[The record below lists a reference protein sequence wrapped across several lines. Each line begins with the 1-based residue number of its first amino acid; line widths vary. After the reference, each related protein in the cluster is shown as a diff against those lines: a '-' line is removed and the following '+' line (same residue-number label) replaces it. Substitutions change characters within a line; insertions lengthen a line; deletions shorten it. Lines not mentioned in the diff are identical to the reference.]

1 MKTITNL
8 KNTPLRVVF
17 WPLFL
22 LCVSVSFAQ
31 EETETQEQ
39 DTLKGTAGV
48 PGEIRLKL
56 PESISS
62 KYVYDPVMD
71 MYIYSST
78 IDGFDIDHPVILTPE
93 QFRELERKE
102 SMKRYFKQ
110 KMDAISGQKEG
121 SEEAQK
127 DLLPDF
133 YVNSSFFES
142 IFGGTN
148 IDIVPQGS
156 VAVDLGVLY
165 NRNDNP
171 SFSPRNRSTIT
182 FDFDQRI
189 SMSLLGKVGEKMS
202 VMANYDT
209 QATFDFQNL
218 IKLEYAPTE
227 DDIIQKIE
235 VGNVS
240 MPLNSSLI
248 TGAQSLFGVKTEL
261 QFGKTRVTGVFSEQ
275 RSETRS
281 VVAQGGGTVDDFELF
296 ALDYD
301 EDRHFFLSHFF
312 RDQYDQALANYPFI
326 NSQVQI
332 TRIEVWVTNRGMR
345 IDNIRNI
352 VGIQDL
358 GEADPENTRIN
369 TNAPGGFF
377 NPGTGGLLPR
387 NDANDYN
394 PKDIGAS
401 SVLTEQI
408 RDVSTVQSGFGTLSS
423 RVNQG
428 YDYAILENAQK
439 LIQGTDFTFDP
450 KLGYISLN
458 QRLSNDEVLAVAYQY
473 TYRGQAYQV
482 GEFANDGVNATEYET
497 GANGQVVAV
506 NNQTLVV
513 KLLKSNVTNVSD
525 PIWDLMMKNI
535 YATGAYQLSQEDFKM
550 NILYRD
556 PSPVNYIKPVDES
569 SWPAGLQ
576 DRILLDVFNF
586 DRLNAYNDPQTGG
599 DGFFD
604 YLPGITI
611 DPQTGR
617 IIFTKVEPF
626 GQYLHTLL
634 GGGDYDQ
641 PDSYNP
647 NQSKYVFRNM
657 YTLTKAAALEDT
669 DKNKFQLKGR
679 YKSEGGE
686 GIPIGAFNVPQGS
699 VNVTAGGR
707 RLQEG
712 IDFTVNY
719 QTGTV
724 YILDEGIK
732 ASNVPIEVSVENNS
746 VFGRQTRRF
755 AGVNVEH
762 QFNKNFM
769 LGATLLNMS
778 EKPLTQ
784 KASYGLEPVNNTIFG
799 VNGNFSTEMPF
810 LTRWVNKLPNID
822 TDVPSNLSVRGEVAY
837 LLPGSPKNDNF
848 DGETTVYVD
857 DFEGAQTL
865 IDMRAPLAWSLAST
879 PLEFVPG
886 GELYGSSPND
896 PENLRNGYK
905 RSKMAWYTI
914 DPIFYT
920 SQKPSGISNDD
931 ISLNPTRRIYIDEI
945 FPEID
950 VSQGETTV
958 QATLDLAYYPTRKG
972 PYNNSPENEF
982 EGLPSEERWGG
993 IMRGLT
999 STNFEQGNVEYIQ
1012 FWVMDPYVEGTAG
1025 GLGGE
1030 LVFNLGNISED
1041 ILKDGKKQYENG
1053 LPGVGSNELVAET
1066 SWGRVPSAQSLV
1078 YAFDADTQNRAL
1090 QDVGFDGLDDAAEA
1104 AVFTNNPGPD
1114 PALDNY
1120 EFYISANGSIL
1131 ERYLNYNNPQG
1142 NSPVNVGNNN
1152 RGSTTEPN
1160 VEDVNGDGTMNTI
1173 NSYYEYRIPIKPN
1186 IQRTDRYVSDIK
1198 EVERKMPNN
1207 RTVRGRWIQF
1217 KIPVKEF
1224 DDAIGGI
1231 SDFRSMS
1238 FMRMYL
1244 TGFSEDVVLR
1254 FGTLDLVR
1262 GDWRTYTRT
1271 LQPDV
1276 DTNPDDDGTTVE
1288 VNTVNIEENEQRTPI
1303 PYRLPPGV
1311 IREQLTN
1318 NNMVVRQ
1325 NEQSLSFAVCGLEG
1339 GDSRGVYK
1347 NVEMDM
1353 RQYKRLKM
1361 FLHAEAY
1368 KNNPL
1373 RDGELV
1379 AFLRMGTDFSE
1390 NFYQVEIPL
1399 EVTRPGA
1406 STSEEVWP
1414 ELNNMDVALSLFS
1427 KIKSDGIANST
1438 LSEMIF
1444 YDAEGNRVEEF
1455 DPREPGELRV
1465 GLKGN
1470 PSLGSIRAIMVGVKN
1485 VTGNRM
1491 CGEVWFNE
1499 LRLAELDNQG
1509 GWAAI
1514 AQIDA
1519 NVADFA
1525 NVSATGSMSTS
1536 GFGAIDQR
1544 PNERSREDVM
1554 QYGLNTNVN
1563 LGQLL
1568 PKNWGI
1574 QVPLNYSVSEEL
1586 ITPEFDPVYEDLK
1599 LQDRINA
1606 AVTQSEK
1613 EDIRRR
1619 AEDYT
1624 KRRSINLIGVRKNRG
1639 EEQKQRVY
1647 DIENFT
1653 FNYSYNEVN
1662 HRDYEIEDM
1671 RDQNIRT
1678 GFIYN
1683 YNFKPV
1689 QVEPFKKNDSILR
1702 NRYWQWLKDFNINPL
1717 PTNISVNS
1725 NITRSFN
1732 EQRFRSVSID
1742 GVDAEDQLAL
1752 PTLQQRNFLF
1762 DWQYTINHNITKSL
1776 RLNFTASN
1784 HNIVRNYYDRDEDD
1798 NRIVREDYGIWD
1810 GFWNTGD
1817 PNRHTQQLQINY
1829 ELPFS
1834 KIPFL
1839 NFIEANYTYT
1849 GDFDWQ
1855 RGNDVINEIAGENV
1869 NTIQNASTHVL
1880 NASMGMDRF
1889 YSYLGLKKESR
1900 QRQRPVRRR
1909 APLGDDGE
1917 NTPEPEEDKSSGLA
1931 NAGIDLLT
1939 MIKRIDVSYT
1949 DNRGKVLPGY
1959 TESVGFIGTL
1969 RPSWG
1974 FVFGGQSDIRYEAAK
1989 KGWLTRFPDLN
2000 QQYME
2005 RNSSQLNITA
2015 NLEPTPDLTVD
2026 LVANRQYADSYTENF
2041 AVNEVGNRQFEYESL
2056 LGNQYGDFSISTVLI
2071 KTAFS
2076 KSDEVNS
2083 EAFEEFR
2090 QNRKVVANRL
2100 AVQRGIDITDPD
2112 NLDEEGYPKGYGK
2125 NNQAVLL
2132 PSFLA
2137 AYQGKSVDKMSFR
2150 AFRDVPIPNWT
2161 VKYTGLMRLDW
2172 FKNRFRRFSLGHG
2185 YRASYSV
2192 NSFRT
2197 NLEYSKQ
2204 NPDKV
2209 DQSGN
2214 FMNEL
2219 LYTNVTLVE
2228 QFNPLVRVDFEM
2240 KNSINIQAEIK
2251 RDRALSL
2258 SFDNNLLTE
2267 TTGKEYLL
2275 GLGYRFKEV
2284 PFTTGIGG
2292 TRQTLKGDINLKAD
2306 LSLRDNITI
2315 IRNLDLDNNQVT
2327 SGQTIWSVRFTADYA
2342 LTKNFTTL
2350 FFYDHTFSKYAVST
2364 AYPQTTIRSGI
2375 TLRYNFGN

>member
-1 MKTITNL
+1 MKTTTNR
-8 KNTPLRVVF
+8 KNYTPLRVF
-17 WPLFL
+17 LCPLFL
-22 LCVSVSFAQ
+22 LCAMISFAQ
-31 EETETQEQ
+31 EETGTQEQ
-39 DTLKGTAGV
+39 DSVSNTGGV
-48 PGEIRLKL
+48 PGDIRLKI

-62 KYVYDPVMD
+62 KYIYDPVMD
-71 MYIYSST
+71 MYIYSSS
-78 IDGFDIDHPVILTPE
+78 IDGFNIEHPVILTPE

-133 YVNSSFFES
+133 YVNSGFFES
-142 IFGGTN
+142 IFGGSN

-189 SMSLLGKVGEKMS
+189 SMSLLGKIGEKLS
-202 VMANYDT
+202 VTANYDT

-227 DDIIQKIE
+227 DDIIRKIE

-281 VVAQGGGTVDDFELF
+281 VVAQGGGTVEDFELF

-312 RDQYDQALANYPFI
+312 RDQYDAALANYPFI

-332 TRIEVWVTNRGMR
+332 TRIEVWVTNRGQR

-358 GEADPENTRIN
+358 GEADPQNTRIN

-387 NDANDYN
+387 NGANDYD
-394 PKDIGAS
+394 PREIGGS

-408 RDVSTVQSGFGTLSS
+408 RDVATVKSGFGTVSS
-423 RVNQG
+423 MVNQG

-497 GANGQVVAV
+497 GANGQVIAV

-513 KLLKSNVTNVSD
+513 KLLKSNITNVSD

-535 YATGAYQLSQEDFKM
+535 YATGAYQLSQEDFKL

-556 PSPVNYIKPVDES
+556 PSPINYIKPVEES
-569 SWPAGLQ
+569 SWPSGLQ

-586 DRLNAYNDPQTGG
+586 DRLNAYNDPQNGG

-604 YLPGITI
+604 YLPGVTI
-611 DPQTGR
+611 APQTGR

-634 GGGDYDQ
+634 GGGNYDQ

-647 NQSKYVFRNM
+647 NQNKYVFRNM
-657 YTLTKAAALEDT
+657 YALTKAAALEDS

-679 YKSEGGE
+679 YKSEGGD

-699 VNVTAGGR
+699 VKVTAGGR

-724 YILDEGIK
+724 HILDESLK
-732 ASNVPIEVSVENNS
+732 ASNIPIEVSVENNAI
-746 VFGRQTRRF
+746 FGRQTRRF
-755 AGVNVEH
+755 AGVNIEH

-799 VNGNFSTEMPF
+799 VNGNFSTELPF
-810 LTRWVNKLPNID
+810 LTRWANKLPNID
-822 TDVPSNLSVRGEVAY
+822 TDVPSSLSVRGEVAY

-886 GELYGSSPND
+886 GELYGNSPDD
-896 PENLRNGYK
+896 PENLKNGYK

-931 ISLNPTRRIYIDEI
+931 ISTNQTRRIFIDEI
-945 FPEID
+945 FPEVD
-950 VSQGETTV
+950 LSQGETTV

-972 PYNNSPENEF
+972 PYNNSPEADF
-982 EGLPSEERWGG
+982 EGLPAEERWGG

-1012 FWVMDPYVEGTAG
+1012 FWVLDPYVEGTEG
-1025 GLGGE
+1025 GMGGE

-1053 LPGVGSNELVAET
+1053 LPGVGSTDLVSQT
-1066 SWGRVPSAQSLV
+1066 SWGEVPSAQSLV

-1090 QDVGFDGLDDAAEA
+1090 QDIGFDGLDDGGEA

-1120 EFYISANGSIL
+1120 EYYVSASGSIL
-1131 ERYLNYNNPQG
+1131 DRYLNYNNPQG

-1152 RGSTTEPN
+1152 RGSTTEPD

-1186 IQRTDRYVSDIK
+1186 IQRSDRYVSDIK
-1198 EVERKMPNN
+1198 EVERQMPNN

-1244 TGFSEDVVLR
+1244 TGFNEDIVLR

-1262 GDWRTYTRT
+1262 GDWRTYNRS
-1271 LQPDV
+1271 LQPEIDS
-1276 DTNPDDDGTTVE
+1276 DAGDDGTTVD

-1311 IREQLTN
+1311 VREQLTN
-1318 NNMVVRQ
+1318 NNMIVRQ
-1325 NEQSLSFAVCGLEG
+1325 NEQSLSFAVCDLEG
-1339 GDSRGVYK
+1339 EDSRAVYK

-1379 AFLRMGTDFSE
+1379 AFLRLGTDFSE

-1414 ELNNMDVALSLFS
+1414 EINNMDVPLSLFS
-1427 KIKSDGIANST
+1427 VIKSEGIANST
-1438 LSEMIF
+1438 LSELIF
-1444 YDAEGNRVEEF
+1444 YDAEGNRVQEF
-1455 DPREPGELRV
+1455 DPRESGELRV
-1465 GLKGN
+1465 GIKGN
-1470 PSLGSIRAIMVGVKN
+1470 PSLGSIRSIMVGVKN
-1485 VTGNRM
+1485 VTGNRI

-1499 LRLAELDNQG
+1499 LRLAELDNKG
-1509 GWAAI
+1509 GWAAV
-1514 AQIDA
+1514 AQVDA

-1525 NVSATGSMSTS
+1525 NVSARGSMSTS

-1544 PNERSREDVM
+1544 PNERNREDII
-1554 QYGLNTNVN
+1554 QYGVNTNVN
-1563 LGQLL
+1563 FGQLL

-1574 QVPLNYSVSEEL
+1574 QLPFNYSVSEEL

-1606 AVTQSEK
+1606 ATTRAEK
-1613 EDIRRR
+1613 DNIRRR

-1662 HRDYEIEDM
+1662 HRDFEVENM
-1671 RDQNIRT
+1671 RDQNVRS
-1678 GFIYN
+1678 GFVYN
-1683 YNFKPV
+1683 YNFKPAS
-1689 QVEPFKKNDSILR
+1689 VEPFKKNDSILKS
-1702 NRYWQWLKDFNINPL
+1702 RYWQWLKEFNFNPL

-1732 EQRFRSVSID
+1732 EQRFRTVD
-1742 GVDAEDQLAL
+1742 VEGVDEGEQLEL

-1784 HNIVRNYYDRDEDD
+1784 YNIVRNYYDKDEK
-1798 NRIVREDYGIWD
+1798 NNPIVREDFGIWD

-1855 RGNDVINEIAGENV
+1855 RGNDVINDIAGENV

-1880 NASMGMDRF
+1880 NASMGMERF
-1889 YSYLGLKKESR
+1889 YKYLGIKKESD
-1900 QRQRPVRRR
+1900 QQPVRRR
-1909 APLGDDGE
+1909 PALNADGDDAGE
-1917 NTPEPEEDKSSGLA
+1917 QEEKKSSALT

-1959 TESVGFIGTL
+1959 TESIGFIGTL

-1974 FVFGGQSDIRYEAAK
+1974 FVFGSQSDIRYEAAR

-2015 NLEPTPDLTVD
+2015 NLEPTPDLTID

-2041 AVNEVGNRQFEYESL
+2041 SVNDLGNRQYEYESL
-2056 LGNQYGDFSISTVLI
+2056 LGNKYGDFSISTILI

-2076 KSDEVNS
+2076 KSDEMNS
-2083 EAFEEFR
+2083 ATFEEFR
-2090 QNRKVVANRL
+2090 QNRREVANRL

-2112 NLDEEGYPKGYGK
+2112 NLDDEGYPKGYGK
-2125 NNQAVLL
+2125 NNQSVLL
-2132 PSFLA
+2132 PAFLA
-2137 AYQGKSVDKMSFR
+2137 AYTGKSVDKMSLG

-2161 VKYTGLMRLDW
+2161 LKYTGLMRLDW

-2197 NLEYSKQ
+2197 NLEYSRQ
-2204 NPDKV
+2204 NPDKT

-2228 QFNPLVRVDFEM
+2228 QFNPLIRVDFEM

-2251 RDRALSL
+2251 KDRALSL

-2284 PFTTGIGG
+2284 PFTTSIGG

-2327 SGQTIWSVRFTADYA
+2327 SGQTIWSIRFTADYA

>member
-1 MKTITNL
+1 METTTNR
-8 KNTPLRVVF
+8 KNYTPLRVF
-17 WPLFL
+17 LWPLFL
-22 LCVSVSFAQ
+22 LCATVSFAQ
-31 EETETQEQ
+31 EENGTQEQ
-39 DTLKGTAGV
+39 DSVSSTGAV
-48 PGEIRLKL
+48 PGEIRLKV

-62 KYVYDPVMD
+62 MYTYDPVMD
-71 MYIYSST
+71 MYIYSSS
-78 IDGFDIDHPVILTPE
+78 IDGFNIKHPVILTPE
-93 QFRELERKE
+93 QFRELERKD

-133 YVNSSFFES
+133 YVNSGFFES
-142 IFGGTN
+142 IFGGSN

-171 SFSPRNRSTIT
+171 SFSPRNRSTVT

-189 SMSLLGKVGEKMS
+189 SMSLLGKIGEKLT
-202 VMANYDT
+202 VTANYDT

-218 IKLEYAPTE
+218 IKLEYEPTE
-227 DDIIQKIE
+227 DDIIRKIE

-281 VVAQGGGTVDDFELF
+281 VVAQGGGTVEDFELF

-312 RDQYDQALANYPFI
+312 RDQYDAALANYPFI

-332 TRIEVWVTNRGMR
+332 TRIEVWVTNRGQR

-358 GEADPENTRIN
+358 GEADPQNTRIN

-387 NDANDYN
+387 NGANDYD
-394 PKDIGAS
+394 PREIGGS

-408 RDVSTVQSGFGTLSS
+408 RDVATVRSGFGAVSS
-423 RVNQG
+423 MVNQG

-497 GANGQVVAV
+497 GANGQVIAV

-513 KLLKSNVTNVSD
+513 KLLKSNITNVSD

-535 YATGAYQLSQEDFKM
+535 YATGAYQLSQEDFKL

-556 PSPVNYIKPVDES
+556 PSPVNYIKPVEES
-569 SWPAGLQ
+569 SWPSGLQ
-576 DRILLDVFNF
+576 DRILLNVFNF
-586 DRLNAYNDPQTGG
+586 DRLNAYNDPQNGG

-604 YLPGITI
+604 YLPGVTI
-611 DPQTGR
+611 APQTGR

-626 GQYLHTLL
+626 GDYLHTLL
-634 GGGDYDQ
+634 GGGNYDQ

-647 NQSKYVFRNM
+647 NQNKYVFRNM
-657 YTLTKAAALEDT
+657 YALTKAAALEDS

-679 YKSEGGE
+679 YKSEGGD

-699 VNVTAGGR
+699 VKVTAGGR

-724 YILDEGIK
+724 HILDESLR
-732 ASNVPIEVSVENNS
+732 ASNIPIEVSVENNAI
-746 VFGRQTRRF
+746 FGRQTRRF
-755 AGVNVEH
+755 AGVNIEH

-799 VNGNFSTEMPF
+799 VNGNFSTELPF
-810 LTRWVNKLPNID
+810 LTRWANKLPNID
-822 TDVPSNLSVRGEVAY
+822 TDVPSSLSVRGEVAY

-886 GELYGSSPND
+886 GELYGNSPDD
-896 PENLRNGYK
+896 PDNLRNGYN

-931 ISLNPTRRIYIDEI
+931 ISINQTRRIFIDEI
-945 FPEID
+945 FPEVD
-950 VSQGETTV
+950 LSQGETTV
-958 QATLDLAYYPTRKG
+958 QATLDLAYYPTSKG
-972 PYNNSPENEF
+972 PYNNSPGADF
-982 EGLPSEERWGG
+982 ESLPSEERWGG

-1012 FWVMDPYVEGTAG
+1012 FWVLDPYVEGTENG
-1025 GLGGE
+1025 MGGE

-1053 LPGVGSNELVAET
+1053 LPGVGSNDLVSRT
-1066 SWGRVPSAQSLV
+1066 SWGQVPSAQSLV
-1078 YAFDADTQNRAL
+1078 YAFDADTQNRTL

-1120 EFYISANGSIL
+1120 EYYVSASGSIL

-1152 RGSTTEPN
+1152 RGSTTEPD

-1186 IQRTDRYVSDIK
+1186 IQRSDRYVSDIK
-1198 EVERKMPNN
+1198 DVERQMPNN

-1217 KIPVKEF
+1217 KVPVKEF
-1224 DDAIGGI
+1224 DNAIGGI

-1244 TGFSEDVVLR
+1244 TGFNEDIVLR

-1262 GDWRTYTRT
+1262 GDWRTYTRS
-1271 LQPDV
+1271 LQPEEDS
-1276 DTNPDDDGTTVE
+1276 NPEDDGTTVD

-1318 NNMVVRQ
+1318 NNMIVRQ
-1325 NEQSLSFAVCGLEG
+1325 NEQSLSFAVCDLEG
-1339 GDSRGVYK
+1339 EDSRAVYK

-1379 AFLRMGTDFSE
+1379 AFLRLGTDFSE

-1414 ELNNMDVALSLFS
+1414 EINNMDVALSLFS
-1427 KIKSDGIANST
+1427 KVKSEGIANST
-1438 LSEMIF
+1438 LSELVF
-1444 YDAEGNRVEEF
+1444 YDAEGNRVQEF
-1455 DPREPGELRV
+1455 DPRASGELRV
-1465 GLKGN
+1465 GIKGN
-1470 PSLGSIRAIMVGVKN
+1470 PSLGSVRAIMVGVKN
-1485 VTGNRM
+1485 VTGNRI

-1499 LRLAELDNQG
+1499 LRLSELDNKG
-1509 GWAAI
+1509 GWAAT

-1525 NVSATGSMSTS
+1525 NLSATGSMSTS

-1544 PNERSREDVM
+1544 PNQRSREDIV
-1554 QYGLNTNVN
+1554 QYGVNTNVN
-1563 LGQLL
+1563 FGQLL

-1574 QVPLNYSVSEEL
+1574 QLPFNYSVAEEL

-1606 AVTQSEK
+1606 ATTKAEK
-1613 EDIRRR
+1613 DNIRRR

-1653 FNYSYNEVN
+1653 FNYAYNEVN
-1662 HRDYEIEDM
+1662 HRDYEVEDM
-1671 RDQNIRT
+1671 RDQRVRT
-1678 GFIYN
+1678 GFVYN
-1683 YNFKPV
+1683 YNFKPT
-1689 QVEPFKKNDSILR
+1689 QVEPFRKNDSILKS
-1702 NRYWQWLKDFNINPL
+1702 RYWQWLKDFNFNPL

-1732 EQRFRSVSID
+1732 EQRFRSVDLEGID
-1742 GVDAEDQLAL
+1742 PGEQLEL

-1762 DWQYTINHNITKSL
+1762 DWQYTINYNITKSL

-1784 HNIVRNYYDRDEDD
+1784 YNIVRNYYDKDED
-1798 NRIVREDYGIWD
+1798 NNTIVREEFGIWD

-1817 PNRHTQQLQINY
+1817 PNRHTQQLQLNY
-1829 ELPFS
+1829 ELPFD

-1855 RGNDVINEIAGENV
+1855 RGNDVINDIAGENV

-1880 NASMGMDRF
+1880 NASMGMERF
-1889 YSYLGLKKESR
+1889 YSYLGLKKENR
-1900 QRQRPVRRR
+1900 EQPVRRR
-1909 APLGDDGE
+1909 PALNADKD
-1917 NTPEPEEDKSSGLA
+1917 NTEEQEQEKSSRLA

-1939 MIKRIDVSYT
+1939 MVKRIDVSYT

-1959 TESVGFIGTL
+1959 TESIGFIGTL

-1974 FVFGGQSDIRYEAAK
+1974 FVFGSQSDIRYEAGR

-2015 NLEPTPDLTVD
+2015 NVEPTPDLTID

-2041 AVNEVGNRQFEYESL
+2041 SINDLGDQQYEYESL
-2056 LGNQYGDFSISTVLI
+2056 LGNKYGDFSISTILI

-2076 KSDEVNS
+2076 KSDEMNS
-2083 EAFEEFR
+2083 ATFEEFR
-2090 QNRKVVANRL
+2090 QNRREVANRL
-2100 AVQRGIDITDPD
+2100 AVQRGIDIADPD
-2112 NLDEEGYPKGYGK
+2112 NLDDEGYPKGYGK

-2132 PSFLA
+2132 PAFLA
-2137 AYQGKSVDKMSFR
+2137 AYTGKTADKVSLG

-2161 VKYTGLMRLDW
+2161 LKYTGLMRLDW

-2197 NLEYSKQ
+2197 NLEYSRQ
-2204 NPDKV
+2204 NPDKI

-2240 KNSINIQAEIK
+2240 KNSVNIQAEIK
-2251 RDRALSL
+2251 TDRALSL

-2284 PFTTGIGG
+2284 PFTTNIGG
-2292 TRQTLKGDINLKAD
+2292 IRQTLKGDINLKAD

-2350 FFYDHTFSKYAVST
+2350 FFYDHTFSKYAIST

>member
-1 MKTITNL
+1 MTNL
-8 KNTPLRVVF
+8 KQIPNTVRCLL
-17 WPLFL
+17 WLFAAFL
-22 LCVSVSFAQ
+22 AVTATAQ
-31 EETETQEQ
+31 ETGDPSDQ
-39 DTLKGTAGV
+39 DSVQPAGV
-48 PGEIRLKL
+48 PGEIRLKMPAGIL
-56 PESISS
+56 AG
-62 KYVYDPVMD
+62 YTYDPIMD
-71 MYIYSST
+71 MYIYAET
-78 IDGFDIDHPVILTPE
+78 IDGFNMDYPVMLTPE

-102 SMKRYFKQ
+102 SMKRYFRQ

-121 SEEAQK
+121 MEDAQR
-127 DLLPDF
+127 DLLPGF
-133 YVNSSFFES
+133 YVNSGFFES
-142 IFGGTN
+142 IFGGSN

-165 NRNDNP
+165 NKNDNP
-171 SFSPRNRSTIT
+171 AFSPRNRSTIT

-189 SMSLLGKVGEKMS
+189 SMSLLGKIGERLS

-209 QATFDFQNL
+209 QATFEFQNL
-218 IKLEYAPTE
+218 IKLEYTPSE
-227 DDIIQKIE
+227 DDIVRKIE

-248 TGAQSLFGVKTEL
+248 SGAQSLFGVKTEL
-261 QFGKTRVTGVFSEQ
+261 QFGKTRITGVFSEQ
-275 RSETRS
+275 RSEVRS
-281 VVAQGGGTVDDFELF
+281 VVAQGGGTLEDFEFF

-312 RDQYDQALANYPFI
+312 RDQYDRALERYPFI
-326 NSQVQI
+326 QSQVQI
-332 TRIEVWVTNRGMR
+332 TRIEVWVTNRGR
-345 IDNIRNI
+345 RTDNIRNI

-377 NPGTGGLLPR
+377 NPGSGELLPR
-387 NDANDYN
+387 NEANNYN
-394 PKDIGAS
+394 PREIGGT

-408 RDVSTVQSGFGTLSS
+408 RDMATVQAGFGSVNTL
-423 RVNQG
+423 VNQG

-439 LIQGTDFTFDP
+439 LVQGTDFTFDP

-458 QRLSNDEVLAVAYQY
+458 QKLSNDEVLAVAFQY

-497 GANGQVVAV
+497 GPGGQVVAV
-506 NNQTLVV
+506 NNQTLVL
-513 KLLKSNVTNVSD
+513 KLLKSNITNVSD

-535 YATGAYQLSQEDFKM
+535 YATGAYQLSQEDFKL
-550 NILYRD
+550 NILYTD
-556 PSPVNYIKPVDES
+556 PSPINYIRPVEES
-569 SWPAGLQ
+569 SWPSGLQ

-586 DRLNAYNDPQTGG
+586 DRLNAYNDPQNGG

-604 YLPGITI
+604 YYPGITI
-611 DPQTGR
+611 DPRNGR

-626 GQYLHTLL
+626 GSYLHELL
-634 GGGDYDQ
+634 GGGDYSQ
-641 PDSYNP
+641 PDTYNP
-647 NQSKYVFRNM
+647 NQGKYVFRNM
-657 YTLTKAAALEDT
+657 YELTKAAALEDS

-699 VNVTAGGR
+699 VRVTAGGR

-719 QTGTV
+719 QTGMV
-724 YILDEGIK
+724 NILDEGIR
-732 ASNVPIEVSVENNS
+732 ASNVPIEVSVENNA

-755 AGVNVEH
+755 AGVNIEH

-799 VNGNFSTEMPF
+799 FNGNFSTELPF

-822 TDVPSNLSVRGEVAY
+822 TDAPSNLSVRGEMAY
-837 LLPGSPKNDNF
+837 LMPGSPKNDSF
-848 DGETTVYVD
+848 QGETTVYVD

-886 GELYGSSPND
+886 GQLYGSAPDD
-896 PENLRNGYK
+896 PENLKNGYQ

-920 SQKPSGISNDD
+920 SQKPSEVSNDD
-931 ISLNPTRRIYIDEI
+931 ISLNETRRIYIDEI
-945 FPEID
+945 FPEVD
-950 VSQGETTV
+950 LSQGETTV
-958 QATLDLAYYPTRKG
+958 QATLDLAYYPRRKG
-972 PYNNSPENEF
+972 PYNNSPASDFEN
-982 EGLPSEERWGG
+982 LPPEDRWGG
-993 IMRGLT
+993 IMRGLS

-1012 FWVMDPYVEGTAG
+1012 FWVMDPYVEGMADSG
-1025 GLGGE
+1025 QGE

-1053 LPGVGSNELVAET
+1053 LPGVGSTELVSNT
-1066 SWGRVPSAQSLV
+1066 SWGKVPSAQSLV
-1078 YAFDADTQNRAL
+1078 YAFDADTGNRAL
-1090 QDVGFDGLDDAAEA
+1090 QDVGLDGMDDASES
-1104 AVFTNNPGPD
+1104 AVFTNNAGPD

-1120 EFYISANGSIL
+1120 EYYLSAGGSIL
-1131 ERYLNYNNPQG
+1131 DRYLNYNNTQG
-1142 NSPVNVGNNN
+1142 NSPVNVGNND
-1152 RGSTTEPN
+1152 RGSTTEPD
-1160 VEDVNGDGTMNTI
+1160 VEDINGDGTMNTV

-1186 IQRTDRYVSDIK
+1186 IQRSDRYVADIK
-1198 EVERKMPNN
+1198 EVERRTPNN
-1207 RTVRGRWIQF
+1207 RTTRARWIQF
-1217 KIPVKEF
+1217 KIPVREF
-1224 DDAIGGI
+1224 DNAVGGI

-1244 TGFSEDVVLR
+1244 TGFNNDVVLR

-1262 GDWRTYTRT
+1262 GDWRAYTRS
-1271 LQPDV
+1271 LQPEV
-1276 DTNPDDDGTTVE
+1276 DTNPNDDGTTVE
-1288 VNTVNIEENEQRTPI
+1288 VSTVNIEENEQRSPI

-1311 IREQLTN
+1311 EREQLTN

-1325 NEQSLSFAVCGLEG
+1325 NEQSLSFAVCGLEDQ
-1339 GDSRGVYK
+1339 DSRGVYK

-1379 AFLRMGTDFSE
+1379 AFMRLGTDFSE

-1399 EVTRPGA
+1399 AVTRTGA
-1406 STSEEVWP
+1406 STPEEIWP
-1414 ELNNMDVALSLFS
+1414 GINNMDVPLSLFS
-1427 KIKSDGIANST
+1427 KIKSDGIANAS
-1438 LSEMIF
+1438 LSELVF
-1444 YDAEGNRVEEF
+1444 YDSEGNRVEEF
-1455 DPREPGELRV
+1455 DPREAGELRV
-1465 GLKGN
+1465 GIKGN
-1470 PSLGSIRAIMVGVKN
+1470 PSLGSVRAIMVGVKN
-1485 VTGNRM
+1485 VSGNRV

-1519 NVADFA
+1519 NIADFA
-1525 NVSATGSMSTS
+1525 NISATGSKSTP
-1536 GFGAIDQR
+1536 GFGAIDQK
-1544 PNERSREDVM
+1544 PNERSREDVV
-1554 QYGLNTNVN
+1554 QYGVNTNLN

-1568 PKNWGI
+1568 PRNWGI
-1574 QVPLNYSVSEEL
+1574 QIPVNYSVSEEL
-1586 ITPEFDPVYEDLK
+1586 VTPEFDPVYEDLR

-1606 AVTQSEK
+1606 AVTQREK
-1613 EDIRRR
+1613 DEIRNR

-1639 EEQKQRVY
+1639 EEQKQKVY

-1662 HRDYEIEDM
+1662 HRDFEIEEL
-1671 RDQNIRT
+1671 RDQNVRT
-1678 GFIYN
+1678 GFVYN
-1683 YNFKPV
+1683 YNFNPV
-1689 QVEPFKKNDSILR
+1689 QVEPFKKNDSILKS
-1702 NRYWQWLKDFNINPL
+1702 RYWQWLKDFNFNPL

-1732 EQRFRSVSID
+1732 QQRFRGVNIE
-1742 GVDAEDQLAL
+1742 GVDAGEQLEL

-1762 DWQYTINHNITKSL
+1762 DWQYNINYNITRSL

-1784 HNIVRNYYDRDEDD
+1784 YNIVRNYYDRDGEG
-1798 NRIVREDYGIWD
+1798 NRIVREEMDLWD

-1817 PNRHTQQLQINY
+1817 PNRHTQQLQLNY

-1839 NFIEANYTYT
+1839 SFIEGNYTYT

-1855 RGNDVINEIAGENV
+1855 RGNDVINEVAGEQV
-1869 NTIQNASTHVL
+1869 NTVQNASTHVL
-1880 NASMGMDRF
+1880 NTSLGMDRL
-1889 YSYLGLKKESR
+1889 YGYLGLESSSR
-1900 QRQRPVRRR
+1900 NEPRRR
-1909 APLGDDGE
+1909 QQGESAAVDEQAEKDGMGRRLG
-1917 NTPEPEEDKSSGLA
+1917 NIGL
-1931 NAGIDLLT
+1931 DLLT
-1939 MIKRIDVSYT
+1939 MVKRMDVSYT

-1974 FVFGGQSDIRYEAAK
+1974 FVFGSQSDIRYEAAR

-2005 RNSSQLNITA
+2005 RNSTQLNITA
-2015 NLEPTPDLTVD
+2015 NLEPTPDLTID
-2026 LVANRQYADSYTENF
+2026 LVANRQYADSYAENF
-2041 AVNEVGNRQFEYESL
+2041 QVSESGGAYEYESL

-2076 KSDEVNS
+2076 KSDDINS
-2083 EAFEEFR
+2083 ETFETFR
-2090 QNRKVVANRL
+2090 QNRRIVARRL
-2100 AVQRGIDITDPD
+2100 AVRDGIDLNDAG

-2125 NNQAVLL
+2125 NNQSVLL
-2132 PSFLA
+2132 PAFLA
-2137 AYQGKSVDKMSFR
+2137 AYSGKSADKVGLGVFR
-2150 AFRDVPIPNWT
+2150 NVPVPNWNL
-2161 VKYTGLMRLDW
+2161 KYTGLMRLEW
-2172 FKNRFRRFSLGHG
+2172 FKTHFRRFSLGHG

-2192 NSFRT
+2192 NSFRS
-2197 NLEYSKQ
+2197 NLEYDKG
-2204 NPDKV
+2204 NPLKT

-2214 FMNEL
+2214 FLNEL

-2228 QFNPLVRVDFEM
+2228 QFNPLIRVDFEM
-2240 KNSINIQAEIK
+2240 KNSVNIQAEIK

-2275 GLGYRFKEV
+2275 GLGYRFNQV
-2284 PFTTGIGG
+2284 PFTTSIGG
-2292 TRQTLKGDINLKAD
+2292 MRQTLKGDINLKAD

-2315 IRNLDLDNNQVT
+2315 IRNLDLDNNQIT
-2327 SGQTIWSVRFTADYA
+2327 SGQKIWSIRFTADYA
-2342 LTKNFTTL
+2342 LTKNFTAL
-2350 FFYDHTFSKYAVST
+2350 FFYDHTFSKYAIST
-2364 AYPQTTIRSGI
+2364 AYPQTTIRSGV